1 MSSLC
6 SLVSVII
13 SIHQPFFVRTSVHYG
28 QHSSLWIIPVNPLKA
43 PSAFAEYN
51 ARRRV
56 ARSPYLPAG
65 EAQKPPFA
73 ESEHLRTPPAGTT
86 DICKTCRFISIRSR
100 PRHSRGR
107 QSNNA
112 VAIPLLPI
120 QPRRSGSIWRATSG
134 WTAPSLRSS
143 SASTPRIELGTNV
156 IRHRGTEKNLR
167 RSRHAH
173 ESVGQQASRQR
184 FGGCDLEWLVSQY
197 ARTAAANSC
206 IAIGWRQPSGP

>member
-1 MSSLC
+1 MHDAASHALPISLQAKLK
-6 SLVSVII
+6 SL
-13 SIHQPFFVRTSVHYG
+13 
-28 QHSSLWIIPVNPLKA
+28 
-43 PSAFAEYN
+43 
-51 ARRRV
+51 
-56 ARSPYLPAG
+56 RSPRANT
-65 EAQKPPFA
+65 
-73 ESEHLRTPPAGTT
+73 SEPLRQGTT

-120 QPRRSGSIWRATSG
+120 QPRRSGSHLAGHFRMDSPLA
-134 WTAPSLRSS
+134 AQQF
-143 SASTPRIELGTNV
+143 RIYAKNRGLGTNV

-184 FGGCDLEWLVSQY
+184 FGGCDLEMVGFAICKNGRSQFIALLLVGGSRLVHRFSHECLTWFLF
-197 ARTAAANSC
+197 RTCPRTSY
-206 IAIGWRQPSGP
+206 GRRTY

>member
-13 SIHQPFFVRTSVHYG
+13 SIHQPLFVRTSVHYG

-73 ESEHLRTPPAGTT
+73 ESEHLRTPPAGNN
-86 DICKTCRFISIRSR
+86 
-100 PRHSRGR
+100 RHM
-107 QSNNA
+107 QDLPVYFHQVQA
-112 VAIPLLPI
+112 PPLPWSTI
-120 QPRRSGSIWRATSG
+120 Q
-134 WTAPSLRSS
+134 
-143 SASTPRIELGTNV
+143 
-156 IRHRGTEKNLR
+156 
-167 RSRHAH
+167 
-173 ESVGQQASRQR
+173 
-184 FGGCDLEWLVSQY
+184 
-197 ARTAAANSC
+197 
-206 IAIGWRQPSGP
+206 